1 MTAPIWFASPP
12 EVHSALL
19 SAGPGAGHMLAAASA
34 WQALSTEYASAA
46 VELAQ
51 ILAAVQAGSW
61 QGPSAEQYV
70 ASHAPYLAW
79 LEQASADSA
88 GAAAQQQTAAA
99 AYTAALAAMPTLPE
113 LAANH
118 TVHGVLMAT
127 NFFGINT
134 IPIALN
140 EADYVRMWIQAATTM
155 SVYQTVAGTA
165 LAAAPRSV
173 PAPTIVLPGGE
184 TASSMTAL
192 SAAAQPQAGESGSA
206 LTNSNSILDLLEAY
220 IKALPDGDLIWD
232 FLTHP
237 VESIQQMIV
246 DFLTNP
252 VQAWQTW
259 GPLLS
264 ALAYQAILQPVGWTT
279 WGLVLSSPL
288 LIPALLGAALPLLG
302 LLTLIPNPPA
312 PEVTPEPVAIPGQP
326 QQNLWP
332 ISSSAPTAPA
342 PAPAAPAASAAP
354 APAAPAPGA
363 PAPAAQ
369 AMFYAVG
376 GADPD
381 DGPGPTLIEGSGA
394 KAPVSEAAPAAA
406 ALSAV
411 QAKERAKRRRAQR
424 LKDRGHRDEY
434 MDLDSD
440 TGPPSEPVPQ
450 PTTSSSDRGAGT
462 IGFTGTA
469 TKARDVTAAGLTELA
484 GDSHDERPTTPMLPN
499 SWSSPIAS
507 GEDPPETDNHRE

>member
-19 SAGPGAGHMLAAASA
+19 SAGPGAGQLLAAAAA
-34 WQALSTEYASAA
+34 WEALSVEYADAA
-46 VELAQ
+46 AELTQ

-70 ASHAPYLAW
+70 VSHAPYLAW
-79 LEQASADSA
+79 LEQASAHSA

-184 TASSMTAL
+184 AASSTMAL
-192 SAAAQPQAGESGSA
+192 ATAAQPQAGESGSA

-220 IKALPDGDLIWD
+220 IKSLPDGDLIWD

-237 VESIQQMIV
+237 VQSLQQIIV

-264 ALAYQAILQPVGWTT
+264 ALLYQAIFQPVGWTT

-288 LIPALLGAALPLLG
+288 WAPMLLVAGLPLLG
-302 LLTLIPNPPA
+302 LLTLVPNPAAPDVAPEPA
-312 PEVTPEPVAIPGQP
+312 PAPIQARQPNVWPV
-326 QQNLWP
+326 
-332 ISSSAPTAPA
+332 SSAAPTVPATAPAAPTAAGAPA
-342 PAPAAPAASAAP
+342 PAPAPAT
-354 APAAPAPGA
+354 

-381 DGPGPTLIEGSGA
+381 DGPGPSLTEGGGA

-406 ALSAV
+406 ALSSV
-411 QAKERAKRRRAQR
+411 QAKERAQRRRAQR

-434 MDLDSD
+434 MDLNSD
-440 TGPPSEPVPQ
+440 TGVSAEPAAPPS
-450 PTTSSSDRGAGT
+450 TSASDRGAGT
-462 IGFTGTA
+462 LGFTGTA
-469 TKARDVTAAGLTELA
+469 TKARDVSAAGLTELT
-484 GDSHDERPTTPMLPN
+484 GDTDHERPITPMIPATWD
-499 SWSSPIAS
+499 S
-507 GEDPPETDNHRE
+507 DPSERDHHRE

>member
-1 MTAPIWFASPP
+1 MSAPIWFASPP

-19 SAGPGAGHMLAAASA
+19 SAGPGAGTMLAAASA
-34 WQALSTEYASAA
+34 WEALSAEYTSAA
-46 VELAQ
+46 AELTQ
-51 ILAAVQAGSW
+51 ILTAAQAGSW
-61 QGPSAEQYV
+61 QGTSAEKYV

-88 GAAAQQQTAAA
+88 GAAAAQQTAAA

-165 LAAAPRSV
+165 LAATPRSA

-184 TASSMTAL
+184 AASSAAAL
-192 SAAAQPQAGESGSA
+192 STAAQPQADESGSA
-206 LTNSNSILDLLEAY
+206 LTNSNSILDLLETY
-220 IKALPDGDLIWD
+220 IKSLPDGDLIWD

-237 VESIQQMIV
+237 VESIQQMIA

-264 ALAYQAILQPVGWTT
+264 ALAYQAIFQPVGWTT

-288 LIPALLGAALPLLG
+288 WAPMLLVAGLPLLG
-302 LLTLIPNPPA
+302 LLTLVPDPPA
-312 PEVTPEPVAIPGQP
+312 PAVTPEQ
-326 QQNLWP
+326 
-332 ISSSAPTAPA
+332 APA
-342 PAPAAPAASAAP
+342 PGPARQPSLWPVSSAAPTVPATAPAAPTAAGAPTAAP
-354 APAAPAPGA
+354 APAT

-376 GADPD
+376 SADPD

-394 KAPVSEAAPAAA
+394 KAPVFEPAPAVA
-406 ALSAV
+406 ALSST
-411 QAKERAKRRRAQR
+411 QARERAKRRRAQR

-434 MDLDSD
+434 MNLDSD
-440 TGPPSEPVPQ
+440 AGPPSEPAPQ
-450 PTTSSSDRGAGT
+450 ATTSQSDRGAGT

-469 TKARDVTAAGLTELA
+469 TTSRDVAAAGLTELA
-484 GDSHDERPTTPMLPN
+484 GTSPDERPTLPMLPAT
-499 SWSSPIAS
+499 W
-507 GEDPPETDNHRE
+507 ETDLPETDNHRE

>member
-19 SAGPGAGHMLAAASA
+19 SAGPGAGQMLAAASA
-34 WQALSTEYASAA
+34 WEALSVEYASAA
-46 VELAQ
+46 AELTQ
-51 ILAAVQAGSW
+51 VLATVQAGSW

-79 LEQASADSA
+79 LDQASADSA
-88 GAAAQQQTAAA
+88 SAAAQQQTAAA

-118 TVHGVLMAT
+118 AVHGVLMAT

-134 IPIALN
+134 IPIAIN

-165 LAAAPRSV
+165 LAAAPRSA

-184 TASSMTAL
+184 AASSVTAL

-206 LTNSNSILDLLEAY
+206 LTNSNGILDLLEAY
-220 IKALPDGDLIWD
+220 IKSLPDGDLIWD

-237 VESIQQMIV
+237 VQSIQQMIV

-264 ALAYQAILQPVGWTT
+264 ALAYQAIFQPVGWTT

-288 LIPALLGAALPLLG
+288 WAPMLLVAGLPLLG
-302 LLTLIPNPPA
+302 LLTLVPNPPA
-312 PEVTPEPVAIPGQP
+312 PEA
-326 QQNLWP
+326 
-332 ISSSAPTAPA
+332 AADPA
-342 PAPAAPAASAAP
+342 PAPTPSRQPNLWPVSSAAP
-354 APAAPAPGA
+354 TVPATAPAAPTAAGAPAATPAPTA

-376 GADPD
+376 TADPD
-381 DGPGPTLIEGSGA
+381 EGPGPTLIEGSGA

-406 ALSAV
+406 ALSSV

-424 LKDRGHRDEY
+424 IKDRGHRDEY

-440 TGPPSEPVPQ
+440 TGPPSEPEPHS
-450 PTTSSSDRGAGT
+450 TTSSSDRGAGT

-469 TKARDVTAAGLTELA
+469 TKARGVTAAGLTELA
-484 GDSHDERPTTPMLPN
+484 GDAHNERPTAPMLPAT
-499 SWSSPIAS
+499 WRT
-507 GEDPPETDNHRE
+507 DPPETDYHRE

>member
-1 MTAPIWFASPP
+1 MTAPVWLASPP

-19 SAGPGAGHMLAAASA
+19 SAGPGAGELLAAATA
-34 WQALSTEYASAA
+34 WQALSAEYASAA
-46 VELAQ
+46 AELTQ
-51 ILAAVQAGSW
+51 ILTAVQAGAW

-70 ASHAPYLAW
+70 AAHVPYLAW
-79 LEQASADSA
+79 LEQASANSA

-134 IPIALN
+134 IPIAVN

-155 SVYQTVAGTA
+155 GVYQADAGTA
-165 LAAAPRSV
+165 LAAAPRSA
-173 PAPTIVLPGGE
+173 PAPAITLPGSE
-184 TASSMTAL
+184 AMSAL
-192 SAAAQPQAGESGSA
+192 DTSTLSQAQAGESGSA
-206 LTNSNSILDLLEAY
+206 LTNSNWLIQLLEAY
-220 IKALPDGDLIWD
+220 VKSLPDGDLIWD

-237 VESIQQMIV
+237 VQSIQQMIV

-252 VQAWQTW
+252 AQAWATW

-264 ALAYQAILQPVGWTT
+264 ALLYQAILQPVGWTT
-279 WGLVLSSPL
+279 WGLALSSPL
-288 LIPALLGAALPLLG
+288 LIPALAAGALPLLG
-302 LLTLIPNPPA
+302 LLALQPNMPA
-312 PEVTPEPVAIPGQP
+312 PDIAPEPVAIPAQP

-342 PAPAAPAASAAP
+342 PAPAAPS
-354 APAAPAPGA
+354 APAAPAAPAASATA

-369 AMFYAVG
+369 GVFYAVA

-381 DGPGPTLIEGSGA
+381 DDPGPTLIEGSGN
-394 KAPVSEAAPAAA
+394 KALVPEAAPGAA
-406 ALSAV
+406 ALSSV

-424 LKDRGHRDEY
+424 VKDQSHRDEY
-434 MDLDSD
+434 MDLNSD
-440 TGPPSEPVPQ
+440 GGPPAEPAPQ
-450 PTTSSSDRGAGT
+450 PTTSSSDRGAGP
-462 IGFTGTA
+462 IGFSGTETRTRA
-469 TKARDVTAAGLTELA
+469 TAAGLTELA
-484 GDSHDERPTTPMLPN
+484 TDSGERPTMPMLPTT
-499 SWSSPIAS
+499 W
-507 GEDPPETDNHRE
+507 DTTTDETESHRE

>member
-19 SAGPGAGHMLAAASA
+19 SAGPGAGQMLAAAAA
-34 WQALSTEYASAA
+34 WEALSTQYASAA
-46 VELAQ
+46 TELTQ
-51 ILAAVQAGSW
+51 ILAAVRAGSW

-99 AYTAALAAMPTLPE
+99 AHTAALAAMPTLPE

-155 SVYQTVAGTA
+155 GVYQTVAGTA
-165 LAAAPRSV
+165 LAAAPRSA
-173 PAPTIVLPGGE
+173 PAPTIVLPGAE
-184 TASSMTAL
+184 AASSMTAL
-192 SAAAQPQAGESGSA
+192 STAAQPQAGESGSA
-206 LTNSNSILDLLEAY
+206 LTNSNSIVDLLEAY

-237 VESIQQMIV
+237 VQSIQQMIV

-264 ALAYQAILQPVGWTT
+264 ALAYQAIFQPVGWTT

-288 LIPALLGAALPLLG
+288 WAPMLLVAGLPLLG
-302 LLTLIPNPPA
+302 LLTLVPNPPA
-312 PEVTPEPVAIPGQP
+312 PGIAPEPVAIPGQP

-332 ISSSAPTAPA
+332 ISSTAPTAPA
-342 PAPAAPAASAAP
+342 PAPAAPTAPAAPAAPAASAAP
-354 APAAPAPGA
+354 A
-363 PAPAAQ
+363 APAAQ

-434 MDLDSD
+434 MDLDNGAGP
-440 TGPPSEPVPQ
+440 TAEPVGPP
-450 PTTSSSDRGAGT
+450 TISSSARGAGML
-462 IGFTGTA
+462 GFTGTA
-469 TKARDVTAAGLTELA
+469 TKVRDATAAGLTTLA
-484 GDSHDERPTTPMLPN
+484 GGDERPTTPMLPGTWE
-499 SWSSPIAS
+499 S
-507 GEDPPETDNHRE
+507 DPPETGNHRE